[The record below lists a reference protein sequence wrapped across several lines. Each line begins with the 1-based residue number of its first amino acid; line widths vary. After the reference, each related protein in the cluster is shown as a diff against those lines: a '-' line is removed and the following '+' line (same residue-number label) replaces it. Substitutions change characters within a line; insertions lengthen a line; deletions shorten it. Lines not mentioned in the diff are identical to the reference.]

1 MRITLKTLQQQTF
14 QVEIDAS
21 QTVKHLK
28 EKIESEKGK
37 DFPASNQR
45 LIYAGKILN
54 DEAALTEIH
63 IEEDKFVVVMVTK
76 QKPAPP
82 PPPVPADPT
91 VLATKDAQQTG
102 AASTSPSKGESSA
115 KGDGA
120 ESSRSTSSQET
131 SGRVGGD
138 ASNVSLAESVA
149 EGGGGGGGGG
159 HGLEE
164 AESALLMGEDYN
176 QMVRN
181 IMDMGYEREQVE
193 EALRASFNNPDRAVE
208 YLLTGIPA
216 ALFDDLPPSSSPA
229 PASGGGAT
237 TGAALGAALAS
248 INRDSDSSSSPPP
261 SGGIPSA
268 DAQEDGGGGNSDD
281 PLGFLRSQPQFQQ
294 MRAVIQQNPQLLNPV
309 LQQIGQTNPALLH
322 LISHNQQAFVR
333 MLNETSP
340 PASSPGSAQPTT
352 PPSGTPPSLQ
362 PLLGTGTAPHGGRSG
377 GGGGAEAGGAGG
389 GLFRSSL
396 IQITP
401 QDKEA
406 IERLKALGFPEHLV
420 IQAYFACEKNENLA
434 ANFLL
439 SQNLDD

>member
-28 EKIESEKGK
+28 EKIETEKGK

-54 DEAALTEIH
+54 DESALTEIH

-91 VLATKDAQQTG
+91 ALAAKDAHPTASSG
-102 AASTSPSKGESSA
+102 AAASSPSKGESSA
-115 KGDGA
+115 KGDGVN
-120 ESSRSTSSQET
+120 SSRTTSSQET
-131 SGRVGGD
+131 SGRVLVGD
-138 ASNVSLAESVA
+138 STSVGPTEGEA
-149 EGGGGGGGGG
+149 GGGSG

-181 IMDMGYEREQVE
+181 IMDMGYERELVE

-208 YLLTGIPA
+208 YLLTGIPSS
-216 ALFDDLPPSSSPA
+216 LLDDLPPSSSPA
-229 PASGGGAT
+229 SGGGTT

-248 INRDSDSSSSPPP
+248 IHRDSDSSSSPPP
-261 SGGIPSA
+261 TGEIPA
-268 DAQEDGGGGNSDD
+268 GDAQ
-281 PLGFLRSQPQFQQ
+281 
-294 MRAVIQQNPQLLNPV
+294 
-309 LQQIGQTNPALLH
+309 
-322 LISHNQQAFVR
+322 
-333 MLNETSP
+333 
-340 PASSPGSAQPTT
+340 
-352 PPSGTPPSLQ
+352 
-362 PLLGTGTAPHGGRSG
+362 
-377 GGGGAEAGGAGG
+377 GGAGA
-389 GLFRSSL
+389 GLFQSSL

-420 IQAYFACEKNENLA
+420 VQAYFACEKNENLA

>member
-28 EKIESEKGK
+28 EKIETEKGE

-54 DEAALTEIH
+54 DESALTEIH

-91 VLATKDAQQTG
+91 VLATNESQPSAATG
-102 AASTSPSKGESSA
+102 TSVSSPSKGESAA
-115 KGDGA
+115 KGDGGD
-120 ESSRSTSSQET
+120 SSRSAGSQDA
-131 SGRVGGD
+131 SGRVEGD
-138 ASNVSLAESVA
+138 TAAVGPS
-149 EGGGGGGGGG
+149 EGEAGGGGGGG

-176 QMVRN
+176 QIVRN
-181 IMDMGYEREQVE
+181 IVDMGYERELVE

-208 YLLTGIPA
+208 YLLTGIPSS
-216 ALFDDLPPSSSPA
+216 LLDDLPPTSSPS
-229 PASGGGAT
+229 SGGGGGGT
-237 TGAALGAALAS
+237 TRAALGAALAS
-248 INRDSDSSSSPPP
+248 INRDSELSSSPPP
-261 SGGIPSA
+261 AGEMPGG
-268 DAQEDGGGGNSDD
+268 DAQ
-281 PLGFLRSQPQFQQ
+281 
-294 MRAVIQQNPQLLNPV
+294 
-309 LQQIGQTNPALLH
+309 
-322 LISHNQQAFVR
+322 
-333 MLNETSP
+333 
-340 PASSPGSAQPTT
+340 
-352 PPSGTPPSLQ
+352 
-362 PLLGTGTAPHGGRSG
+362 
-377 GGGGAEAGGAGG
+377 GGAGG
-389 GLFRSSL
+389 GLFQSSL

-420 IQAYFACEKNENLA
+420 VQAYFACEKNENLA